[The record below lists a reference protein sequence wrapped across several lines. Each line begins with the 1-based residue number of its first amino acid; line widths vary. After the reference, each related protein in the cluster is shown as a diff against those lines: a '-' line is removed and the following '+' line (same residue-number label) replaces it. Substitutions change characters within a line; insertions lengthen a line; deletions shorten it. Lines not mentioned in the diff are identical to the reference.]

1 MKDERRNAKRGVIM
15 SIEFE
20 TPKPI
25 LNQQVMI
32 KTVAENMMRS
42 VSREFDENEHAIPWD
57 YIEFMHTAMKALGG
71 GGLTPTEEKPSPP
84 AFLPGGEKRPPIGYQ
99 KLATQIEMLSWGDV
113 GFYLITPGGGLGAA
127 AIQAAGTP
135 EQKEKFLGRFGEDKP
150 TYAAMCMTEAGA
162 GSDTSAIRTRALLDE
177 ATKEWII
184 NGEKIFVT
192 SGDKSFTMYEKLGK
206 GFIVVWASI
215 DPTAGRSGMRAFVV
229 ESGTPGVKID
239 KLEYKMGIR
248 VSDTAA
254 ISLVDVRV
262 PYDHVL
268 GSPTVERATTG
279 FKGAM
284 ATFDAT
290 RPLVAASGLGVARAA
305 LEFLKEKLKENG
317 VDIRYGLPRQKL
329 SNIEREVIDMD
340 IMVKSAWLMVLKA
353 VWMAD
358 NKKPN
363 AQASSMCKVK
373 AGDVATRVTQ
383 KVVEILGPLGYS
395 REFLAEKWFRDAKIT
410 DIYEGTG
417 QINRLVVARHILEYG
432 GSELR

>member
-1 MKDERRNAKRGVIM
+1 MT
-15 SIEFE
+15 IEFE

-25 LNQQVMI
+25 ANQQVML

-57 YIEFMHTAMKALGG
+57 YVEFMHTAMKAAGGG
-71 GGLTPTEEKPSPP
+71 GGLTVTEDQPKEG
-84 AFLPGGEKRPPIGYQ
+84 AEKRPPIGYQ
-99 KLATQIEMLSWGDV
+99 KLATQIEMLAWGDV
-113 GFYLITPGGGLGAA
+113 GMYLITPGGGLGAA
-127 AIQAAGTP
+127 AVAAAGSP
-135 EQKEKFLGRFGEDKP
+135 EQKAKFLERFNGDKP
-150 TYAAMCMTEAGA
+150 TYAAMCMTEPGA
-162 GSDTSAIRTRALLDE
+162 GSDTSSIRTRAVLDE
-177 ATKEWII
+177 KTNEWVI

-192 SGDKSFTMYEKLGK
+192 GGDKSFTEYEKLGK

-215 DPTAGRSGMRAFVV
+215 DPTAGRAGMRAFVI
-229 ESGTPGVKID
+229 ESGTPGVKIT
-239 KLEYKMGIR
+239 KLEHKMGIR

-262 PYDHVL
+262 PFENVL
-268 GSPTVERATTG
+268 GKPTVEKTNTG

-305 LEFLKEKLKENG
+305 LEFLKEKLEENG
-317 VDIRYGLPRQKL
+317 IKIRYGVPRQKL
-329 SNIEREVIDMD
+329 SNIEREVIDME
-340 IMVKSAWLMVLKA
+340 IMLKSAWLMVLKA

-363 AQASSMCKVK
+363 AIESSMCKIK
-373 AGDVATRVTQ
+373 AGDVTTKVTQ
-383 KVVEILGPLGYS
+383 KAVEILGPLGYS
-395 REFLAEKWFRDAKIT
+395 RELLVEKWFRDAKIT

-417 QINRLVVARHILEYG
+417 QINRLIVARHILGYSG
-432 GSELR
+432 AELR

>member
-1 MKDERRNAKRGVIM
+1 MT
-15 SIEFE
+15 IEFE
-20 TPKPI
+20 APKPI
-25 LNQQVMI
+25 LQQQVML
-32 KTVAENMMRS
+32 KTVAENMMRT
-42 VSREFDENEHAIPWD
+42 VSREFDENEHSIPWD
-57 YIEFMHTAMKALGG
+57 YVEFMHTAMKAAGGG
-71 GGLTPTEEKPSPP
+71 GGLTVTEEKPKEG
-84 AFLPGGEKRPPIGYQ
+84 AEKRPPIGYQ

-113 GFYLITPGGGLGAA
+113 GMYLITPGGGLGAA
-127 AIQAAGTP
+127 AVAAAGSP
-135 EQKEKFLGRFGEDKP
+135 EQKAKFLERFNGEKP
-150 TYAAMCMTEAGA
+150 TYAAMCMTEPGA
-162 GSDTSAIRTRALLDE
+162 GSDTSSIRTRAVLDE
-177 ATKEWII
+177 KTNEWII

-192 SGDKSFTMYEKLGK
+192 GGDKSFTEYERLGK

-215 DPTAGRSGMRAFVV
+215 DPTAGRAGMRAFVI
-229 ESGTPGVKID
+229 ESGTPGVKIN

-262 PYDHVL
+262 PFENVL
-268 GSPTVERATTG
+268 GNPTVEKTNTG

-290 RPLVAASGLGVARAA
+290 RPLVAASGIGVARAA
-305 LEFLKEKLKENG
+305 LEFLKEKLEENG
-317 VDIRYGLPRQKL
+317 VKIRYGLPRQKL
-329 SNIEREVIDMD
+329 TNIEREVVDME

-363 AQASSMCKVK
+363 ALESSMCKVK
-373 AGDVATRVTQ
+373 AGDVTTKVTQ
-383 KVVEILGPLGYS
+383 KAVEILGPLGYS
-395 REFLAEKWFRDAKIT
+395 RELLLEKWFRDAKIT

-417 QINRLVVARHILEYG
+417 QINRLVVARQILGYS